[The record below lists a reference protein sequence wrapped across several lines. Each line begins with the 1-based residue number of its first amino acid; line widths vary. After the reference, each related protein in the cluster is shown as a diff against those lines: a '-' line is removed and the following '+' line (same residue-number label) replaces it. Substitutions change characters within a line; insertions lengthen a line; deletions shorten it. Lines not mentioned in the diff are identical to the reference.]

1 MALTSG
7 ATFAGYSVLRS
18 LGRGEMGDV
27 YLTQHPRLP
36 HWNALKVLSA
46 TLTEDREFRD
56 RFMRETPIATTLYH
70 PHILEVE
77 YRGETDGQLWVTM
90 DYVNGTSAAQLI
102 ANRFP
107 TGMPAGEVLATIT
120 AVADALDYAH
130 SRGMLHRNVRPANI
144 LFASPADGEQ
154 QILLTDFGMARQLG
168 DPNGAP
174 ADLTGEAVAYA
185 APEQLSGSD
194 IDGRADQ
201 YALAATAFHLLTG
214 APPFQQSNPVAVI
227 GQHLTAAP
235 PSLHGRRPDLA
246 RLDDILATALAKNP
260 HDRFHSCRAFADALS
275 YSAGAWT
282 GDRSPEAYLTV
293 VDYPDDMP
301 EAQPAMG
308 DAAPSGVFPAWART
322 VRRLAQH
329 HATTGQ
335 PVGADG
341 STAPAAVRRRRW
353 PWVVGLGSAAAA
365 LCVGLLGVGI
375 VIGRDNDAG
384 PKQAAGPLKA
394 IRSSAPAAAP
404 TTTNSRNFP
413 GPGEALDG
421 SYRVDVNREQ
431 QTYDSTP
438 DPQPPNVSTWWAFRT
453 SCTPTACVATGT
465 MLDDKDHQNLSP
477 AGGDKPIV
485 LDFRDGAWQSR
496 PDKVLFACLGP
507 NGAPAQQ
514 TTTQEIRLEQK
525 DGALRGTMTVT
536 VNSDECSQQGATI
549 EIPTV
554 AARVAEVPSRVQ
566 VPSAPSTAPP
576 APATTRPT
584 R

>member
-1 MALTSG
+1 M
-7 ATFAGYSVLRS
+7 
-18 LGRGEMGDV
+18 
-27 YLTQHPRLP
+27 
-36 HWNALKVLSA
+36 
-46 TLTEDREFRD
+46 
-56 RFMRETPIATTLYH
+56 
-70 PHILEVE
+70 
-77 YRGETDGQLWVTM
+77 
-90 DYVNGTSAAQLI
+90 
-102 ANRFP
+102 
-107 TGMPAGEVLATIT
+107 
-120 AVADALDYAH
+120 
-130 SRGMLHRNVRPANI
+130 
-144 LFASPADGEQ
+144 
-154 QILLTDFGMARQLG
+154 
-168 DPNGAP
+168 
-174 ADLTGEAVAYA
+174 
-185 APEQLSGSD
+185 
-194 IDGRADQ
+194 
-201 YALAATAFHLLTG
+201 
-214 APPFQQSNPVAVI
+214 
-227 GQHLTAAP
+227 
-235 PSLHGRRPDLA
+235 
-246 RLDDILATALAKNP
+246 
-260 HDRFHSCRAFADALS
+260 
-275 YSAGAWT
+275 
-282 GDRSPEAYLTV
+282 
-293 VDYPDDMP
+293 
-301 EAQPAMG
+301 
-308 DAAPSGVFPAWART
+308 
-322 VRRLAQH
+322 
-329 HATTGQ
+329 
-335 PVGADG
+335 
-341 STAPAAVRRRRW
+341 
-353 PWVVGLGSAAAA
+353 
-365 LCVGLLGVGI
+365 
-375 VIGRDNDAG
+375 IGRDNDAG